1 MACWI
6 DALNA
11 DKVYDAMREDFI
23 KTNKDR
29 DKLLSK
35 IRPLI
40 RDITTLDVMDDIM
53 IRKMGD
59 AETTNKA
66 QDKTLEQITGVDGE
80 SWWWK
85 YSHST
90 DLIRDM
96 IIAKCVEVAN
106 IKATLD
112 AVLEQRSA
120 LDAEMD
126 DYRDKFRN
134 KFNKEAAKD
143 EA

>member
-1 MACWI
+1 
-6 DALNA
+6 
-11 DKVYDAMREDFI
+11 
-23 KTNKDR
+23 
-29 DKLLSK
+29 
-35 IRPLI
+35 
-40 RDITTLDVMDDIM
+40 M

-80 SWWWK
+80 CWWWK

-112 AVLEQRSA
+112 AVLEQRNA
-120 LDAEMD
+120 LDVEME
-126 DYRDKFRN
+126 DYRDKFRD
-134 KFNKEAAKD
+134 KFNKEAAKN